1 MEFSTLG
8 EISLR
13 LAISV
18 PVLRRE
24 ITKGKLVAHRIG
36 GRIYVS
42 EENLQKYLDSIT
54 TDHR

>member
-42 EENLQKYLDSIT
+42 EENLRKYLDSIT